1 MTDFLS
7 LITAAVAQFNEA
19 FEVNTN
25 LKLQAS
31 LIKEETLELVEAAE
45 YLMDDLNPGT
55 MEYFL
60 KEAADNLYV
69 LAGLIL
75 MSQNADKDALEALQ
89 QDTELAIAVLHGK
102 AIFDGAFRDF
112 LTDEIMLEATLRV
125 HESNMSKLGD
135 NGYPIRREDGKVM
148 KGPNY
153 APADLSDL
161 GEECFMRLMMNALV
175 HSIVE
180 DAQSA

>member
-7 LITAAVAQFNEA
+7 LITAAVAKFNEA
-19 FEVNTN
+19 FEVKTD

-45 YLMDDLNPGT
+45 DLMDDLNPDT
-55 MEYFL
+55 MECFL

-102 AIFDGAFRDF
+102 AILDGAFRDF

-125 HESNMSKLGD
+125 HESNMSKLGE
-135 NGYPIRREDGKVM
+135 NGYPVRREDGKVL

-153 APADLSDL
+153 QPADLSDL
-161 GEECFMRLMMNALV
+161 AEECFVRVSLTSLLRATQQ
-175 HSIVE
+175 
-180 DAQSA
+180 AT